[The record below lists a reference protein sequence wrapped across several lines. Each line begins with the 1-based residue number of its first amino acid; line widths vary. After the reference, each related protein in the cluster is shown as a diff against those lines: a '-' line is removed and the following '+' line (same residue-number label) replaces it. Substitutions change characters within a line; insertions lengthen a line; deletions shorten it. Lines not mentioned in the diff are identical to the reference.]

1 MLRTV
6 NCARTELLENFGVLK
21 LGSSKKSL
29 ENVDKMSSF
38 CDPLT
43 SICGVC
49 KDSVTM
55 SGKILQ
61 SRLQNMSVIEIV
73 GAIQIHRADYL
84 NEV

>member
-1 MLRTV
+1 M

-43 SICGVC
+43 SNCGVR
-49 KDSVTM
+49 KYSVTM
-55 SGKILQ
+55 SGEIQQ
-61 SRLQNMSVIEIV
+61 SLLPNMSVIELI
-73 GAIQIHRADYL
+73 GAIQIHVADYL